1 MKKILGLSA
10 LIALATGAPAMAQ
23 GMVVLAPGGSSMN
36 NTSSQPTQFLNTDT
50 AQVLP
55 DGQGYLM
62 VGGGGAAAAANMPM
76 MMQGTVP
83 GAALNYMRGMGNNGE
98 FSFGLGLGYNT
109 NPSAFQGAVGLGWK
123 QSFSSMIAGNI
134 ALGLGGVGSGT
145 TTLNGMVGLPINF
158 GAGNGT
164 FVIDP
169 RLVFPTLVGGAS
181 ATANSSVQV
190 ALGYEAPF
198 ATNWSFLGDL
208 IPSYGLNG
216 GGFSLPLGLGVR
228 YSPTSTSA
236 VDFSIVNLGI
246 TPGFTA
252 NIGLLGVTAW
262 VGF

>member
-10 LIALATGAPAMAQ
+10 LLALGVSAPAMAQ
-23 GMVVLAPGGSSMN
+23 GMVVLAPGGGTAS

-62 VGGGGAAAAANMPM
+62 VGGGAAPMANMPAM
-76 MMQGTVP
+76 MTGTVP

-98 FSFGLGLGYNT
+98 FSFGLGLGYMS
-109 NPSAFQGAVGLGWK
+109 NPSAFNGAIGLGWK
-123 QSFSSMIAGNI
+123 QSFSQMVAGNI

-145 TTLNGMVGLPINF
+145 TTLDGMVGLPISV
-158 GAGNGT
+158 GS

-169 RLVFPTLVGGAS
+169 RLEFPTLVGGGS
-181 ATANSSVQV
+181 ATAGSSVQV
-190 ALGYEAPF
+190 ALGYQTPI
-198 ATNWSFLGDL
+198 ATNWSFLGDVV
-208 IPSYGLNG
+208 PTYGLNG
-216 GGFSLPLGLGVR
+216 GGFSLPLGLGLR
-228 YSPTSTSA
+228 FSPTSTSA
-236 VDFSIVNLGI
+236 VDFDIVNLGI

-252 NIGLLGVTAW
+252 NVGLLGVTGW